1 MLAASVRLK
10 VSLKEATHLEDSTI
24 PGIITLGD
32 QVADKHPCI
41 GSTVDKSG
49 SSPLSL

>member
-1 MLAASVRLK
+1 MFAASARLK

-24 PGIITLGD
+24 PGIMALGD
-32 QVADKHPCI
+32 QVADKHPRI
-41 GSTVDKSG
+41 GSTVYKGG